1 MAPAGSALRRGHAG
15 GIAVP
20 VGCGHCPGDPT
31 ETTATPAITHAGLA
45 ADPTTSPHLMSVAN
59 GTGAGN
65 AVIAD
70 WPLSR
75 RLAQMAL
82 VEVSFGEPGVPT

>member
-1 MAPAGSALRRGHAG
+1 
-15 GIAVP
+15 
-20 VGCGHCPGDPT
+20 
-31 ETTATPAITHAGLA
+31 
-45 ADPTTSPHLMSVAN
+45 MSVAN